1 MARHSRWLDAE
12 SSALVSRSRACR
24 PPPGELAGGR
34 RSKPSP
40 PSRRRLYALS
50 GPSLLSALSA
60 SGRGCI
66 FTATGQHHGPHGR
79 GTACR
84 HPRRRAEAPGATPR
98 DRISPENRPALKLVL
113 IHGIRAR
120 DNRSFPPTPTPP
132 GARYNP
138 PRPPGRGSVWQ
149 STWFGIRGSQ
159 VQILP
164 PRRGPSRGTGPG
176 PQAATDPAP
185 PGFPSSH
192 PSRDG
197 IFPFG
202 LLFAGSTMYAPPLMP
217 ETVVPAVPPFSL
229 RCFLTFPKRM

>member
-120 DNRSFPPTPTPP
+120 DNRSFHRLQHPPAPATI
-132 GARYNP
+132 
-138 PRPPGRGSVWQ
+138 PPGRRGVAQSGRAPGSGSGGRRFKSCRPDAARPAGRVPAPRRPPTRRRRAFLHPIPVGTG
-149 STWFGIRGSQ
+149 SSHLGSYSQ
-159 VQILP
+159 V
-164 PRRGPSRGTGPG
+164 RRCMLRRSCRRRSSRR
-176 PQAATDPAP
+176 
-185 PGFPSSH
+185 FPHFHCVAS
-192 PSRDG
+192 
-197 IFPFG
+197 
-202 LLFAGSTMYAPPLMP
+202 
-217 ETVVPAVPPFSL
+217 
-229 RCFLTFPKRM
+229 